1 MSYEANEARQAQ
13 PDLDVEKRTGKS
25 LDGLN
30 YQPSKG
36 YMPTANPKTD
46 ETEQRTDRLP

>member
-1 MSYEANEARQAQ
+1 MNVEPNEVRPSQTEI
-13 PDLDVEKRTGKS
+13 DREKRSGKS

-46 ETEQRTDRLP
+46 DSENHSERHS